1 MAARLRTL
9 TRPVRKHAVQHV
21 ERLAYLLRIRVRPE
35 VPNPAAVPL
44 AREHDTGKLVLD
56 GNRDVRK
63 GFVVTEPHVERRPVT
78 LHEVLLEMERLDLVL
93 RDDHLDVLDPLRKL
107 ANGGARVDSGGL
119 EVRANARPQ
128 RLRLADVE
136 DVALAVAEEVDAR
149 LRGNRLQLFFKSLSH
164 TV

>member
-1 MAARLRTL
+1 
-9 TRPVRKHAVQHV
+9 
-21 ERLAYLLRIRVRPE
+21 
-35 VPNPAAVPL
+35 
-44 AREHDTGKLVLD
+44 
-56 GNRDVRK
+56 
-63 GFVVTEPHVERRPVT
+63 
-78 LHEVLLEMERLDLVL
+78 MERLDLVL
-93 RDDHLDVLDPLRKL
+93 RDDHLDVLDPLGKL

>member
-21 ERLAYLLRIRVRPE
+21 ERVAYLLRGRVRPE
-35 VPNPAAVPL
+35 GPNPAAVPL

-56 GNRDVRK
+56 VNRDVRK

-78 LHEVLLEMERLDLVL
+78 LHEVLLEMERLDFVP

-107 ANGGARVDSGGL
+107 ANGRARRHPRRL
-119 EVRANARPQ
+119 EGRAN
-128 RLRLADVE
+128 
-136 DVALAVAEEVDAR
+136 
-149 LRGNRLQLFFKSLSH
+149 
-164 TV
+164 